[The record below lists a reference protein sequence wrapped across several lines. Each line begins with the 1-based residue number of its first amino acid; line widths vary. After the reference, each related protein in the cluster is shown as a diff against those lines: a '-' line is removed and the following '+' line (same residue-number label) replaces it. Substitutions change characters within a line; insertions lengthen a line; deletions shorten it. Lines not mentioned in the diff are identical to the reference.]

1 MIKNI
6 YSIAKKDIIKIFTN
20 YALLIVVIAL
30 AIVPSL
36 YAFINIK
43 ASWDPYSKEATSRL
57 KVAIVNQDKGDTFNN
72 NKINLG
78 SKIVDNLKKNNTLD
92 WQFMEIDQADEE
104 LNNEKIYA
112 SIILPEDFT
121 TKIVSFLSS
130 NIDKPKLIYKVNEK
144 INAIAPKI
152 TSKGATSLKD
162 TINKEFIGTISDVVL
177 NFAKDIGINV
187 EEKILPKL
195 EQSSRYIH
203 EILNRYDEVN
213 NQLTS
218 IDKKIE
224 SISNFIDIVD
234 QNVPKIESVLNNT
247 IDLSSNIDNYLL
259 TIQGSINNISPTIKK
274 DIEIVNLLS
283 SSSSANIDRLLQLI
297 NDNSDKVKEELD
309 KFKNDI
315 TSITKILS
323 SVNKVLTS
331 INNINSNE
339 TLEKYINEINTK
351 VSNLDLI
358 NKILSK
364 EYDEKTV
371 ETLNNMKTV
380 ISDIEKLTSNIL
392 DNYDTEIS
400 GKINQIL
407 SQTIDTVSNINKILK
422 EAKQKIP
429 DFTQTVSN
437 AKDILVLGNKGI
449 DKIEEILPTIYSHI
463 NDLSSKID
471 AVNQNKKITDLID
484 LITNNVSERV
494 DFLSDP
500 IRLDEQIIF
509 PMGNYGS
516 QMTPFYSV
524 LATYVGLTL
533 LISIFKTSV
542 DGEYSYIEKYFGK
555 LFLFLFISLLQ
566 CLVIGLGDI
575 YILKIYCLHPIL
587 FLTGLIITSISFTFI
602 VYTLTSVLGNVGK
615 VIAII
620 LMILQVAGSGGTFPV
635 QLTSNFFIKL
645 NPFLPFTY
653 AISFLREAIGGVVNR
668 VLIKDIIVLCI
679 WIISSIIFAVLLKK
693 YINKIMVKFTE
704 KFEESEM

>member
-1 MIKNI
+1 MINNI
-6 YSIAKKDIIKIFTN
+6 YKIAKKDIIKIFTN

-57 KVAIVNQDKGDTFNN
+57 KVAIVNQDKGDSINN
-72 NKINLG
+72 NKIDLG
-78 SKIVDNLKKNNTLD
+78 SKIVDQLKKNNTLD
-92 WQFMEIDQADEE
+92 WQFMNIDEADDA

-121 TKIVSFLSS
+121 KKIISFVSS
-130 NIDKPKLIYKVNEK
+130 NIDKPKLTYKVNEK

-162 TINKEFIGTISDVVL
+162 TIDKEFIGTISDVVL
-177 NFAKDIGINV
+177 NFAKDIGIDV

-195 EQSSRYIH
+195 QESSNYIH
-203 EILNRYDEVN
+203 EILNKYDEVN
-213 NQLTS
+213 EGLTD
-218 IDKKIE
+218 IDKKVE
-224 SISNFIDIVD
+224 SISSFIDVVN
-234 QNVPKIESVLNNT
+234 QNVPKIESILDST
-247 IDLSSNIDNYLL
+247 IDLSGKIDKYLV
-259 TIQGSINNISPTIKK
+259 TIQGSLNNISPTIKK

-283 SSSSANIDRLLQLI
+283 NSSSTNIDRLLQLI
-297 NDNSDKVKEELD
+297 NDNSDKAQEELD
-309 KFKNDI
+309 KLKNDI
-315 TSITKILS
+315 TSMTKILS
-323 SVNKVLTS
+323 SVNKVLAS
-331 INNINSNE
+331 INNIKPND
-339 TLEKYINEINTK
+339 TLKNYINDIN
-351 VSNLDLI
+351 
-358 NKILSK
+358 NKISNIDSINNVLNK
-364 EYDEKTV
+364 WDNEKTV
-371 ETLNNMKTV
+371 DTLNNMKNV
-380 ISDIEKLTSNIL
+380 INDIEKLTSGML
-392 DNYDTEIS
+392 DNYDNKIS
-400 GKINQIL
+400 GTINQIL

-422 EAKQKIP
+422 EAKEKIP
-429 DFTQTVSN
+429 DFTETISN
-437 AKDILVLGNKGI
+437 AKDILALGGKGI
-449 DKIEEILPTIYSHI
+449 DKIEEVLPTIYSDI

-471 AVNQNKKITDLID
+471 AVNQNKNITDFIE

-500 IRLDEQIIF
+500 IKLDEQTIF

-524 LATYVGLTL
+524 LASYVGLTL

-555 LFLFLFISLLQ
+555 LFLFLTISLVQ
-566 CLVIGLGDI
+566 CLVIGLGDL
-575 YILKIYCLHPIL
+575 YLLKIYCLHPVL
-587 FLTGLIITSISFTFI
+587 FLSGLIITSITFTFV

-653 AISFLREAIGGVVNR
+653 AISFLREAIGGVVSEIL
-668 VLIKDIIVLCI
+668 VKDIIALSL
-679 WIISSIIFAVLLKK
+679 WIIVSIIFAIIFKK
-693 YINKIMVKFTE
+693 YINKRMVKFTE
-704 KFEESEM
+704 KFEESDM

>member
-1 MIKNI
+1 MINNI
-6 YSIAKKDIIKIFTN
+6 YKIAKKDIIKIFTN

-57 KVAIVNQDKGDTFNN
+57 KVAIVNQDKGDSINN
-72 NKINLG
+72 NKIDLG
-78 SKIVDNLKKNNTLD
+78 SKIVDQLKKNNTLD
-92 WQFMEIDQADEE
+92 WQFMNIDEADDA

-121 TKIVSFLSS
+121 KKIISFVSS
-130 NIDKPKLIYKVNEK
+130 NIDKPKLTYKVNEK

-162 TINKEFIGTISDVVL
+162 TIDKEFIGTISDVVL
-177 NFAKDIGINV
+177 NFAKDIGIDV

-195 EQSSRYIH
+195 QESSNYIH
-203 EILNRYDEVN
+203 EILNKYDEVN
-213 NQLTS
+213 EGLTD
-218 IDKKIE
+218 IDKKVE
-224 SISNFIDIVD
+224 SISSFIDVVN
-234 QNVPKIESVLNNT
+234 QNVPKIESILDST
-247 IDLSSNIDNYLL
+247 IDLSGKIDKYLV
-259 TIQGSINNISPTIKK
+259 TIQGSLNNISPTIKK

-283 SSSSANIDRLLQLI
+283 NSSSTNIDRLLQLI
-297 NDNSDKVKEELD
+297 NDNSDKAQEELD
-309 KFKNDI
+309 KLKNDI
-315 TSITKILS
+315 TSMTKILS

-331 INNINSNE
+331 INNIKPND
-339 TLEKYINEINTK
+339 TLKNYINDIN
-351 VSNLDLI
+351 
-358 NKILSK
+358 NKISNIDSINNVLNK
-364 EYDEKTV
+364 WDNEKTV
-371 ETLNNMKTV
+371 DTLNNMKNV
-380 ISDIEKLTSNIL
+380 INDIEKLTSGML
-392 DNYDTEIS
+392 DNYDNKIS
-400 GKINQIL
+400 GTINQIL

-422 EAKQKIP
+422 EAKEKIP
-429 DFTQTVSN
+429 DFTETISN
-437 AKDILVLGNKGI
+437 AKDILALGGKGI
-449 DKIEEILPTIYSHI
+449 DKIEEILPTIYSDI

-471 AVNQNKKITDLID
+471 AVNQNKNITDFIE

-500 IRLDEQIIF
+500 IKLDEQTIF

-524 LATYVGLTL
+524 LASYVGLTL

-555 LFLFLFISLLQ
+555 LFLFLTISLVQ
-566 CLVIGLGDI
+566 CLVIGLGDL
-575 YILKIYCLHPIL
+575 YLLKIYCLHPVL
-587 FLTGLIITSISFTFI
+587 FLSGLIITSITFTFV

-653 AISFLREAIGGVVNR
+653 AISFLREAIGGVVSEIL
-668 VLIKDIIVLCI
+668 VKDIIALSL
-679 WIISSIIFAVLLKK
+679 WIIVSIIFAIIFKK
-693 YINKIMVKFTE
+693 YINKRMVKFTE
-704 KFEESEM
+704 KFEESDM

>member
-1 MIKNI
+1 MINNI
-6 YSIAKKDIIKIFTN
+6 YKIAKKDIIKIFTN

-57 KVAIVNQDKGDTFNN
+57 KVAIVNQDKGASINN
-72 NKINLG
+72 NKIDLG
-78 SKIVDNLKKNNTLD
+78 SKIVDQLKKNNTLD
-92 WQFMEIDQADEE
+92 WQFMNIDEADDA

-121 TKIVSFLSS
+121 KKIISFVSS
-130 NIDKPKLIYKVNEK
+130 NIDKPKLTYKVNEK

-162 TINKEFIGTISDVVL
+162 TIDKEFIGTISDVVL
-177 NFAKDIGINV
+177 NFAKDIGIDV

-195 EQSSRYIH
+195 QESSNYIH
-203 EILNRYDEVN
+203 EILNKYDEVN
-213 NQLTS
+213 EGLTD
-218 IDKKIE
+218 IDKKVE
-224 SISNFIDIVD
+224 SISSFIDVVN
-234 QNVPKIESVLNNT
+234 QNVPKIESILDST
-247 IDLSSNIDNYLL
+247 IDLSGKIDKYLV
-259 TIQGSINNISPTIKK
+259 TIQGSLNNISPTIKK

-283 SSSSANIDRLLQLI
+283 NSSSTNIDRLLQLI
-297 NDNSDKVKEELD
+297 NDNSDKAQEELD
-309 KFKNDI
+309 KLKNDI
-315 TSITKILS
+315 TSMTKILS

-331 INNINSNE
+331 INNIKPND
-339 TLEKYINEINTK
+339 TLKNYINDIN
-351 VSNLDLI
+351 
-358 NKILSK
+358 NKISNIDSINNVLNK
-364 EYDEKTV
+364 WDNEKTV
-371 ETLNNMKTV
+371 DTLNNMKNV
-380 ISDIEKLTSNIL
+380 INDIEKLTSGML
-392 DNYDTEIS
+392 DNYDNKIS
-400 GKINQIL
+400 GTINQIL

-422 EAKQKIP
+422 EAKEKIP
-429 DFTQTVSN
+429 DFTETISN
-437 AKDILVLGNKGI
+437 AKDILALGGKGI
-449 DKIEEILPTIYSHI
+449 DKIEEILPTIYSDI

-471 AVNQNKKITDLID
+471 AVNQNKNITDFIE

-500 IRLDEQIIF
+500 IKLDEQTIF

-524 LATYVGLTL
+524 LASYVGLTL

-555 LFLFLFISLLQ
+555 LFLFLTISLVQ
-566 CLVIGLGDI
+566 CLVIGLGDL
-575 YILKIYCLHPIL
+575 YLLKIYCLHPVL
-587 FLTGLIITSISFTFI
+587 FLSGLIITSITFTFV

-653 AISFLREAIGGVVNR
+653 AISFLREAIGGVVSKIL
-668 VLIKDIIVLCI
+668 VKDIIALSL
-679 WIISSIIFAVLLKK
+679 WIIVSIIFAIIFKK
-693 YINKIMVKFTE
+693 YINKRMVKFTE
-704 KFEESEM
+704 KFEESDM

>member
-1 MIKNI
+1 MINNI
-6 YSIAKKDIIKIFTN
+6 YKIAKKDIIKIFTN

-57 KVAIVNQDKGDTFNN
+57 KVAIVNQDKGDSINN
-72 NKINLG
+72 NKIDLG
-78 SKIVDNLKKNNTLD
+78 SKIVDQLKKNNTLD
-92 WQFMEIDQADEE
+92 WQFMNIDEADDA

-121 TKIVSFLSS
+121 KKIISFVSS
-130 NIDKPKLIYKVNEK
+130 NIDKPKLTYKVNEK

-162 TINKEFIGTISDVVL
+162 TIDKEFIGTISDVVL
-177 NFAKDIGINV
+177 NFAKDIGIDV

-195 EQSSRYIH
+195 QESSNYIH
-203 EILNRYDEVN
+203 EILNKYDEVN
-213 NQLTS
+213 EGLTD
-218 IDKKIE
+218 IDKKVE
-224 SISNFIDIVD
+224 SISSFIDVVN
-234 QNVPKIESVLNNT
+234 QNVPKIESILDST
-247 IDLSSNIDNYLL
+247 IDLSGKIDKYLV
-259 TIQGSINNISPTIKK
+259 TIQGSLNNISPTIKK

-283 SSSSANIDRLLQLI
+283 NSSSTNIDRLLQLI
-297 NDNSDKVKEELD
+297 NDNSDKAQEELD
-309 KFKNDI
+309 KLKNDI
-315 TSITKILS
+315 TSMTKILS

-331 INNINSNE
+331 INNIKPND
-339 TLEKYINEINTK
+339 TLKNYINDIN
-351 VSNLDLI
+351 
-358 NKILSK
+358 NKISNIDSINNVLNK
-364 EYDEKTV
+364 WDNEKTV
-371 ETLNNMKTV
+371 DTLNNMKNV
-380 ISDIEKLTSNIL
+380 INDIEKLTSGML
-392 DNYDTEIS
+392 DNYDNKIS
-400 GKINQIL
+400 GTINQIL

-422 EAKQKIP
+422 EAKEKIP
-429 DFTQTVSN
+429 DFTETISN
-437 AKDILVLGNKGI
+437 AKDILALGGKGI
-449 DKIEEILPTIYSHI
+449 DKIEEILPTIYSDI

-471 AVNQNKKITDLID
+471 AVNQNKNITDFIE

-500 IRLDEQIIF
+500 IKLDEQTIF

-524 LATYVGLTL
+524 LASYVGLTL

-555 LFLFLFISLLQ
+555 LFLFLTISLVQ
-566 CLVIGLGDI
+566 CLVIGLGDL
-575 YILKIYCLHPIL
+575 YLLKIYCLHPVL
-587 FLTGLIITSISFTFI
+587 FLSGLIITSITFTFV

-653 AISFLREAIGGVVNR
+653 AISFLREAIGGVVSKIL
-668 VLIKDIIVLCI
+668 VKDIIALSL
-679 WIISSIIFAVLLKK
+679 WIIVSIIFAIIFKK
-693 YINKIMVKFTE
+693 YINKRMVKFTE
-704 KFEESEM
+704 KFEESDM

>member
-1 MIKNI
+1 MINNI
-6 YSIAKKDIIKIFTN
+6 YKIAKKDIIKIFTN

-57 KVAIVNQDKGDTFNN
+57 KVAIVNQDKGDSINN
-72 NKINLG
+72 NKIDLG
-78 SKIVDNLKKNNTLD
+78 SKIVDQLKKNNTLD
-92 WQFMEIDQADEE
+92 WQFMNIDEADDA

-121 TKIVSFLSS
+121 KKIISFVSS
-130 NIDKPKLIYKVNEK
+130 NIDKPKLTYKVNEK

-162 TINKEFIGTISDVVL
+162 TIDKEFIGTISDVVL
-177 NFAKDIGINV
+177 NFAKDIGIDV

-195 EQSSRYIH
+195 QESSNYIH
-203 EILNRYDEVN
+203 EILNKYDEVN
-213 NQLTS
+213 EGLTD
-218 IDKKIE
+218 IDKKVE
-224 SISNFIDIVD
+224 SISSFIDVVN
-234 QNVPKIESVLNNT
+234 QNVPKIESILDST
-247 IDLSSNIDNYLL
+247 IDLSGKIDKYLV
-259 TIQGSINNISPTIKK
+259 TIQGSLNNISPTIKK

-283 SSSSANIDRLLQLI
+283 NSSSTNIDRLLQLI
-297 NDNSDKVKEELD
+297 NDNSDKAQEELD
-309 KFKNDI
+309 KLKNDI
-315 TSITKILS
+315 TSMTKILS

-331 INNINSNE
+331 INNIKPND
-339 TLEKYINEINTK
+339 TLKNYINDIN
-351 VSNLDLI
+351 
-358 NKILSK
+358 NKISNIDSINNVLNK
-364 EYDEKTV
+364 WDNEKTV
-371 ETLNNMKTV
+371 DTLNNMKNV
-380 ISDIEKLTSNIL
+380 INDIEKLTSGML
-392 DNYDTEIS
+392 DNYDNKIS
-400 GKINQIL
+400 GTINQIL

-422 EAKQKIP
+422 EAKEKIP
-429 DFTQTVSN
+429 DFTETISN
-437 AKDILVLGNKGI
+437 AKDILALGGKGI
-449 DKIEEILPTIYSHI
+449 DKIEEVLPTIYSDI

-471 AVNQNKKITDLID
+471 AVNQNKNITDFIE

-500 IRLDEQIIF
+500 IKLDEQTIF

-524 LATYVGLTL
+524 LASYVGLTL

-555 LFLFLFISLLQ
+555 LFLFLTISLVQ
-566 CLVIGLGDI
+566 CLVIGLGDL
-575 YILKIYCLHPIL
+575 YLLKIYCLHPVL
-587 FLTGLIITSISFTFI
+587 FLSGLIITSITFTFV

-653 AISFLREAIGGVVNR
+653 AISFLREAIGGVVSEIL
-668 VLIKDIIVLCI
+668 VKDIIALSLWMIV
-679 WIISSIIFAVLLKK
+679 SIIFAIIFKK
-693 YINKIMVKFTE
+693 YINKRMVKFTE
-704 KFEESEM
+704 KFEESDM